1 MEQANPFNRSPNRT
15 IADILAV
22 FQNVGMERFAVWR
35 QAFAVRTKPSGPAPV
50 VQERVPLD
58 PERETVA
65 HSKFGAVVVLL
76 IPVAAVV
83 WAAIGWLLYRLV
95 T

>member
-1 MEQANPFNRSPNRT
+1 M
-15 IADILAV
+15 
-22 FQNVGMERFAVWR
+22 
-35 QAFAVRTKPSGPAPV
+35 

-65 HSKFGAVVVLL
+65 ESKFGAVVVLL

-83 WAAIGWLLYRLV
+83 WAAIGWLIYRLV

>member
-1 MEQANPFNRSPNRT
+1 
-15 IADILAV
+15 
-22 FQNVGMERFAVWR
+22 
-35 QAFAVRTKPSGPAPV
+35 V
-50 VQERVPLD
+50 VQERVPND

-65 HSKFGAVVVLL
+65 DSKFGAVVVLL
-76 IPVAAVV
+76 IPLAAVA